1 MSATYTKLRSGE
13 WGIRSTEPI
22 SEGQAVL
29 VAKRS
34 GETKRETVGR
44 VIWSGNGVVLC
55 SISRGSARRA
65 DGASWY
71 ASGCSACRDLGHMC
85 PDCEFDEFDC

>member
-44 VIWSGNGVVLC
+44 VIWSGTGVVLC

-65 DGASWY
+65 DGASWS
-71 ASGCSACRDLGHMC
+71 AGGCSACRDLGHMC
-85 PDCEFDEFDC
+85 PDCEFDEFDF